1 MDAVV
6 SQLVVAFTQFL
17 SLLLLLLLLLFL
29 LLLSTKTG
37 YYAVTCLLFTCSN
50 DSQMKRTTA

>member
-17 SLLLLLLLLLFL
+17 SLLLLLLLLFL